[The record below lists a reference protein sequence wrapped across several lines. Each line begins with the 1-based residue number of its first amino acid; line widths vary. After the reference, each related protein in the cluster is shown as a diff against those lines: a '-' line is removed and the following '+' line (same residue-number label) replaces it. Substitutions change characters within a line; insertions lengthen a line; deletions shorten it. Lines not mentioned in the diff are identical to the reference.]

1 MAPNVSDGIDKDD
14 PDYRE
19 MVKTRR
25 RRPRAPRLS
34 PRPRRR
40 RRRPAAAPSAR
51 GCDAIKI
58 EAARTAEDAEREAT
72 AAKKIADALAAP
84 PRADPAWM
92 TAKGTDIL
100 AAVESVVAKHPK
112 GEAVKKP
119 PSAEKAPP
127 AKDATPQSGGQIRV
141 IRGVRATG
149 GARPHRRRALRQV
162 RHDRPGQARGRRQE
176 PGFGG
181 SNPGGSGSRH
191 QGSAREAREG
201 GGQSE
206 SRSRQGQGGRGQT
219 RGTRVREGA
228 RRQARRGGEG
238 GEGETSR
245 RGQGR
250 TNTPS
255 SGQG

>member
-1 MAPNVSDGIDKDD
+1 MAEDAIRAIRVAMSRAPKYDDDDDGDGDGDGAGGFNLAPNVSDGIDKDD

-40 RRRPAAAPSAR
+40 RRRRRGDFERAR
-51 GCDAIKI
+51 LRREREERKL
-58 EAARTAEDAEREAT
+58 AEDAEREAT

-127 AKDATPQSGGQIRV
+127 AKDATKGKRGQIPR
-141 IRGVRATG
+141 
-149 GARPHRRRALRQV
+149 RPRRR
-162 RHDRPGQARGRRQE
+162 RPRCPA
-176 PGFGG
+176 P
-181 SNPGGSGSRH
+181 P
-191 QGSAREAREG
+191 A
-201 GGQSE
+201 
-206 SRSRQGQGGRGQT
+206 
-219 RGTRVREGA
+219 
-228 RRQARRGGEG
+228 
-238 GEGETSR
+238 
-245 RGQGR
+245 
-250 TNTPS
+250 PS
-255 SGQG
+255 SSTGTP